1 MTSLRIKAL
10 SFVALLSLGAV
21 GCTPVTGS
29 SSAPL
34 PSADVSESASARP
47 SDEASAAPA
56 PAEQE
61 PAGQEPAEQAPAA
74 AGTALDQLAGIPIKG
89 RAPKTGYDREQFGP
103 AWADTD
109 HNGCDTRNDILARDL
124 VDVVYKDGTKEC
136 VVASGTFLD
145 PYTGTTIAFVR
156 GNATSTAVQIDH
168 VVALSDAWQ
177 KGAQQL
183 TAEERRQLA
192 NDPLN
197 LLAADG
203 PANGSKSDGDAA
215 TWLPANKAFR
225 CEYVARQTAVKAEYR
240 LWMTQAEHDA
250 IAAVLA
256 GCPEEPV
263 PAREGTRAASAD
275 TAQPAPAAE
284 QAPAVQPAPAAPA
297 APAPAVPAAPAPAPA
312 APGGSVT
319 YANCTAV
326 KAAGAAPIRPG
337 NPGWDPKFDRDGDGV
352 GCTS

>member
-1 MTSLRIKAL
+1 MTSLRTKAL
-10 SFVALLSLGAV
+10 SLVALLALAAV
-21 GCTPVTGS
+21 GCTPVTDSGTAPS
-29 SSAPL
+29 SGTAESATAH
-34 PSADVSESASARP
+34 PSATRPADVEPAP
-47 SDEASAAPA
+47 PASAAPA
-56 PAEQE
+56 
-61 PAGQEPAEQAPAA
+61 APAA

-89 RAPKTGYDREQFGP
+89 RAPKTGYDRDQFGP

-109 HNGCDTRNDILARDL
+109 RNGCDTRNDILARDL
-124 VDVVYKDGTKEC
+124 VDVVYKDGTREC

-156 GNATSTAVQIDH
+156 GNTTSTAVQIDH

-183 TAEERRQLA
+183 SAEERRQLA

-197 LLAADG
+197 LMAADG
-203 PANGSKSDGDAA
+203 PANGSKSDSDAA
-215 TWLPANKAFR
+215 TWLPANKGFR

-256 GCPEEPV
+256 GCPDEPV
-263 PAREGTRAASAD
+263 PARDGTAADA
-275 TAQPAPAAE
+275 AAEAAPAAAPAPA
-284 QAPAVQPAPAAPA
+284 PAVEPAPA
-297 APAPAVPAAPAPAPA
+297 APAPAAPA
-312 APGGSVT
+312 GTS

-326 KAAGAAPIRPG
+326 KAAGVAPIRAG
-337 NPGWDPKFDRDGDGV
+337 DAGWDPKFDRDGDGV

>member
-1 MTSLRIKAL
+1 MTSLRTKAL
-10 SFVALLSLGAV
+10 SIIALLALGTV
-21 GCTPVTGS
+21 GCTPVTDS
-29 SSAPL
+29 HSAPA
-34 PSADVSESASARP
+34 PSADISESASTQP
-47 SDEASAAPA
+47 AAT
-56 PAEQE
+56 E
-61 PAGQEPAEQAPAA
+61 PADVEPAQQEPAEPAAPAA

-109 HNGCDTRNDILARDL
+109 RNGCDTRNDILARDL
-124 VDVVYKDGTKEC
+124 VDVVYKDGTREC

-183 TAEERRQLA
+183 SAEERRQLA

-197 LLAADG
+197 LMAADG
-203 PANGSKSDGDAA
+203 PANGSKSDSDAA
-215 TWLPANKAFR
+215 TWLPANKGFR

-250 IAAVLA
+250 IAAVLS

-263 PAREGTRAASAD
+263 PARDGAMPVAADA
-275 TAQPAPAAE
+275 AQPAPAVE
-284 QAPAVQPAPAAPA
+284 PAPA
-297 APAPAVPAAPAPAPA
+297 APAPAAPAPAAPAPAAPA
-312 APGGSVT
+312 GAS
-319 YANCTAV
+319 YANCSAV
-326 KAAGAAPIRPG
+326 KAAGVAPIRPG
-337 NPGWDPKFDRDGDGV
+337 DPGWDPKFDRDGDGV

>member
-1 MTSLRIKAL
+1 MTSLRTKTL
-10 SFVALLSLGAV
+10 SLVALLAFGAV
-21 GCTPVTGS
+21 GCTPVADTGS
-29 SSAPL
+29 
-34 PSADVSESASARP
+34 
-47 SDEASAAPA
+47 APA
-56 PAEQE
+56 PSSTTRPADVE
-61 PAGQEPAEQAPAA
+61 PSPPTETAPPSDPAA
-74 AGTALDQLAGIPIKG
+74 PPADLVAEGTALEQLAGIPIKG

-109 HNGCDTRNDILARDL
+109 RNGCDTRNDILARDL
-124 VDVVYKDGTKEC
+124 VDIVYKDGTKEC

-145 PYTGTTIAFVR
+145 PYTGATIAFVR
-156 GNATSTAVQIDH
+156 GNTTSTAVQIDH

-183 TAEERRQLA
+183 SAEERRQLA

-197 LLAADG
+197 LMAADG
-203 PANGSKSDGDAA
+203 PANGAKSDGDAA

-250 IAAVLA
+250 IAAVLS

-263 PAREGTRAASAD
+263 PLREGSASA
-275 TAQPAPAAE
+275 AAAAGAGAPAAE
-284 QAPAVQPAPAAPA
+284 PA
-297 APAPAVPAAPAPAPA
+297 AVPAAP
-312 APGGSVT
+312 GGPVA

-326 KAAGAAPIRPG
+326 KAAGVAPIRPG
-337 NPGWDPKFDRDGDGV
+337 DAGWDPKFDRDGDGV

>member
-1 MTSLRIKAL
+1 MTSLRTKAL
-10 SFVALLSLGAV
+10 SLVALLALGVV
-21 GCTPVTGS
+21 GCTPATDTGS
-29 SSAPL
+29 DPAPSSASQPATGSTE
-34 PSADVSESASARP
+34 SAAPSASAEP
-47 SDEASAAPA
+47 AAPA
-56 PAEQE
+56 E
-61 PAGQEPAEQAPAA
+61 PAA

-109 HNGCDTRNDILARDL
+109 RNGCDTRNDILARDL
-124 VDVVYKDGTKEC
+124 VDIVYKDGTQEC

-156 GNATSTAVQIDH
+156 GNTTSTAVQIDH

-183 TAEERRQLA
+183 SAEERRQLA

-197 LLAADG
+197 LMAADG

-250 IAAVLA
+250 IAAVLS
-256 GCPEEPV
+256 GCPDEPV
-263 PAREGTRAASAD
+263 PARDGTVPAAAVAAAD
-275 TAQPAPAAE
+275 AAQPAEEAQPAPAVEPVPA
-284 QAPAVQPAPAAPA
+284 APAVEPAPAAPA
-297 APAPAVPAAPAPAPA
+297 GTV
-312 APGGSVT
+312 

-326 KAAGAAPIRPG
+326 KAAGVAPIRPG
-337 NPGWDPKFDRDGDGV
+337 DAGWDPKFDRDGDGV